1 MATGFDSRQ
10 VTRQSFAFEGA
21 KPSQARPAANGAS
34 ARAQIVGGQ
43 SGGGVVVAGPQTD
56 PGPVAG
62 QLGQFFEGL
71 MQPYIER
78 KQSEKFFEGFT
89 MAQEGIAL
97 EELNNSDSTVKTIF
111 GPTAF
116 EQGAQFFTAKT
127 TLDQWTQDRYAD
139 MDRLKTLDPKEAA
152 KELAATSRSLMTK
165 DPFANQMI
173 QAGLIEATGPLMNA
187 VAKARYAYGQEQ
199 AINAWTASG
208 KSGAGALQAAAS
220 AQAVTAGPT
229 EGPSSALIQQSQAFL
244 GGMVKP
250 EGMDDETYRKGL
262 YNFMRGAMQ
271 DGNFYAVSL
280 MRKAGIDK
288 IFGEDEQVKLDDAQH
303 RYGQRAMEDASI
315 SLLVEDMADYEEARA
330 TSSMSS
336 LDATNRL
343 MAMNAKVK
351 RFTGL
356 EEDLFDFTDMKGETR
371 SLMELAVANW
381 WRKKQRDWQK
391 EDRAYARQT
400 AIEVAERDNRE
411 AAAASGMAW
420 ASGDVEAAIAQGIE
434 AKHFNRLALRDF
446 RNGDYRGLARAFT
459 VGHYTSTAVKND
471 IQGAVKGSLE
481 EQYGKNFGR
490 AFQTWQGMMQVN
502 PGMTSEYYGEYH
514 EKMRAFGT
522 LAKTVGPEAAYRQA
536 FGDPARY
543 SSATVPPALRKEA
556 DEAVAAAVMSKQS
569 AWYNPFGTRYSPQ
582 AIRVMQNLVRERV
595 ALGLQNSDTPSSTL
609 APEAMNAALSDGSLQ
624 VAGGE
629 AWRAAPGTKPF
640 RVQLGLQQDE
650 ADAVFRAQVDFR
662 LRRAGSKSGINS
674 TLDINYID
682 MPNGQKALH
691 VIGRDREGNS
701 RNILIPMQAFREEH
715 AQRLRN
721 NRPLSATEREKMRR
735 ETYFRR

>member
-1 MATGFDSRQ
+1 MATGYDSRQ
-10 VTRQSFAFEGA
+10 VTRQSFAFQGA
-21 KPSQARPAANGAS
+21 QPVQARPAANGAS
-34 ARAQIVGGQ
+34 ARAQVVGGESQ
-43 SGGGVVVAGPQTD
+43 SGVVTAGRQTD
-56 PGPVAG
+56 PGATAG

-111 GPTAF
+111 GPTSF
-116 EQGAQFFTAKT
+116 EQGAQFFTAKA

-152 KELAATSRSLMTK
+152 RELAATSRSLMTK

-187 VAKARYAYGQEQ
+187 VAKQRYAYGQQQ
-199 AINAWTASG
+199 ALSAWNGAGKAS
-208 KSGAGALQAAAS
+208 AGALQAAAS
-220 AQAVTAGPT
+220 AQASTAGPT
-229 EGPSSALIQQSQAFL
+229 DGPSSALIQQGQAFL
-244 GGMVKP
+244 GGMVQP

-271 DGNFYAVSL
+271 DGNFYAVSM

-303 RYGQRAMEDASI
+303 RYGQRVMEDASM
-315 SLLVEDMADYEEARA
+315 SLLVEDMADYEDARA
-330 TSSMSS
+330 KGFLTP
-336 LDATNRL
+336 LVATNRL
-343 MAMNAKVK
+343 LAMNEKVK
-351 RFTGL
+351 RATGL
-356 EEDLFDFTDMKGETR
+356 EEDLFDFGDMKGETR
-371 SLMELAVANW
+371 SIMDIIVANH
-381 WRKKQRDWQK
+381 RRAVDRAWQL

-400 AIEVAERDNRE
+400 QIDIAERDNRE
-411 AAAASGMAW
+411 AAASAGAAW
-420 ASGDVEAAIAQGIE
+420 ASGDVNAAIAGGIE
-434 AKHFNRLALRDF
+434 EKHFNRLSLRDF
-446 RNGDYRGLARAFT
+446 RNGDFRGLARAFT

-471 IQGAVKGSLE
+471 IQGAVRGSLE
-481 EQYGKNFGR
+481 EQYGKNFGK
-490 AFQTWQGMMQVN
+490 AYQTWQGMMKVN
-502 PGMTSEYYGEYH
+502 PGMTADYYGEYH

-522 LAKTVGPEAAYRQA
+522 LARTVGPEAAYRQA
-536 FGDPARY
+536 FGDPSRY
-543 SSATVPPALRKEA
+543 SATTVPPALRKEA
-556 DEAVAAAVMSKQS
+556 DEAVATAVNSKQS
-569 AWYNPFGTRYSPQ
+569 AWYNPLGTTYSPQ
-582 AIRVMQNLVRERV
+582 AVRVMQNLLRERV
-595 ALGLQNSDTPSSTL
+595 ALGLQNSDTPSSSL
-609 APEAMNAALSDGSLQ
+609 APEAMNAALTDGSLQ

-640 RVQLGLQQDE
+640 RVQIGLQQDE
-650 ADAVFRAQVDFR
+650 ADSVFRSQVDFR
-662 LRRAGSKSGINS
+662 LRRAGSKTGINS

-691 VIGRDREGNS
+691 VIGRNTEGTATKV
-701 RNILIPMQAFREEH
+701 LIPLQAFKDEQAH
-715 AQRLRN
+715 RLRN
-721 NRPLSATEREKMRR
+721 NRPLTPAERDKMRR